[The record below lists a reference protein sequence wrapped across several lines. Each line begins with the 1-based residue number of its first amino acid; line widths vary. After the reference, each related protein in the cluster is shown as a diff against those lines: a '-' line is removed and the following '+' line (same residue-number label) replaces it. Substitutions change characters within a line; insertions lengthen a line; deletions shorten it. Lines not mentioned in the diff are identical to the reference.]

1 MEHAVRQTYLTLCVI
16 THNLGKGE
24 IMTKTWNEFSSAR
37 ISKMSRKDLEFHELL
52 SQQYQIATQILGAR
66 KKRDLTQLELAQL
79 SGVQQADISRIEN
92 GQSFPTTET
101 LAKLLLALQ
110 AKVKIELVS

>member
-1 MEHAVRQTYLTLCVI
+1 MKNIWTDYS
-16 THNLGKGE
+16 G
-24 IMTKTWNEFSSAR
+24 AR
-37 ISKMSRKDLEFHELL
+37 ISKMSRKNLEFHELL
-52 SQQYQIATQILGAR
+52 SQQYQIASQILAAR
-66 KKRDLTQLELAQL
+66 KQRNLTQLELAHL

-101 LAKLLLALQ
+101 LAKLLQALQ

>member
-1 MEHAVRQTYLTLCVI
+1 MSLLFYKFKPFDTFSIGYQRVRAKC
-16 THNLGKGE
+16 H
-24 IMTKTWNEFSSAR
+24 F
-37 ISKMSRKDLEFHELL
+37 LL
-52 SQQYQIATQILGAR
+52 VAQVLAAR
-66 KKRDLTQLELAQL
+66 KQRNLTQLELAQL

-101 LAKLLLALQ
+101 LAKLLQALQ

>member
-1 MEHAVRQTYLTLCVI
+1 MM
-16 THNLGKGE
+16 K
-24 IMTKTWNEFSSAR
+24 KTWSDYSTTR
-37 ISKMSRKDLEFHELL
+37 IAKMSRKDLEFHELL
-52 SQQYQIATQILGAR
+52 SQQYQIASQILAAR
-66 KKRDLTQLELAQL
+66 KQRNLTQLELAQL

-101 LAKLLLALQ
+101 LAKLLQALQ

>member
-1 MEHAVRQTYLTLCVI
+1 MEQTVSKTYLTLCVI
-16 THNLGKGE
+16 THYFGKGE
-24 IMTKTWNEFSSAR
+24 IMTKTWNEFSAAR

-66 KKRDLTQLELAQL
+66 KQRDLTQLELAKL

>member
-1 MEHAVRQTYLTLCVI
+1 MTLCVI
-16 THNLGKGE
+16 THNLEKGE
-24 IMTKTWNEFSSAR
+24 FMTKTWSEYSSAR
-37 ISKMSRKDLEFHELL
+37 ISKMSRNDLEFHELL
-52 SQQYQIATQILGAR
+52 SQQFQIATQIFGAR
-66 KKRDLTQLELAQL
+66 KQRNLTQLELAQL